1 MKKIFKF
8 YTDPGHGWLAVKVAD
23 VLRLGMSAKDFSS
36 YSYTRGSTLYL
47 EEDGDASKFQKAW
60 ESMFGKMEYVE
71 KHTDGSHPIRS
82 YNRNSFW

>member
-36 YSYTRGSTLYL
+36 YSYTRGSSLYL
-47 EEDGDASKFQKAW
+47 EEDCDAPKFMKAW
-60 ESMFGKMEYVE
+60 DAKFGKMDYVE
-71 KHTDGSHPIRS
+71 KHTDKTHPIRS
-82 YNRNSFW
+82 YDRVG